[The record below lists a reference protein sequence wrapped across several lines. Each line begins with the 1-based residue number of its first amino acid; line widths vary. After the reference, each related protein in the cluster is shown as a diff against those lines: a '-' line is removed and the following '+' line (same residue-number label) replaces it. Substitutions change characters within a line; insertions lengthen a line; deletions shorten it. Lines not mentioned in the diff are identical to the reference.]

1 MAKKQDPNRKVLAD
15 NRRARYNFEIL
26 ETVEAGIML
35 LGSELKSLRE
45 GKAQIMDS
53 YASPEDGA
61 IYLIN
66 GYIPEYSHANRQN
79 HEARRRRKLLLHKR
93 EIQKLSAAVQTK
105 GITLVPMKL
114 YFNEKG
120 RVKLE
125 IGLGKGKKIHDKRET
140 EKNRDWDRQKARLLR
155 DAG

>member
-26 ETVEAGIML
+26 DVIEAGIML
-35 LGSELKSLRE
+35 VGSELKALRE
-45 GKAQIMDS
+45 GKAQIADS

-66 GYIPEYSHANRQN
+66 GYIPEYTKANRQN
-79 HEARRRRKLLLHKR
+79 HVSRRRRKLLLHKR
-93 EIQKLSAAVQTK
+93 EIEKLAAAVKTK
-105 GITLVPMKL
+105 GVTLVPMKL

-120 RVKLE
+120 KVKVE
-125 IGLGKGKKIHDKRET
+125 IGIGKGKKVHDKRET

-155 DAG
+155 DQG